1 MKILYTAEQVQQ
13 AVRRTAG
20 EVEQHFGMA
29 EDVTVLA
36 LLNGALWFAADLL
49 RALPPNFL
57 LETARVSSYGAARNS
72 SGTLQ
77 WKTPMPDVR
86 GKRVLVLDD
95 VLDTGLTLQEVCRE
109 LREAGASE
117 VRTAVLV
124 LKEGCQK
131 FPFSA
136 DFTALIAPDL
146 FLIGCGMD
154 ASGRCRNLPY
164 IAAVED

>member
-13 AVRRTAG
+13 AVCRLAG
-20 EVEQHFGMA
+20 EIERHFGTD

-49 RALPPNFL
+49 RALPQNFL
-57 LETARVSSYGAARNS
+57 LETARVSSYGDARSS

-86 GKRVLVLDD
+86 GKRVLIVDD
-95 VLDTGLTLQEVCRE
+95 VLDTGLTLQQVGTT

-131 FPFSA
+131 VPISA
-136 DFTALIAPDL
+136 DFTALTAPKL

-154 ASGRCRNLPY
+154 DAGRYRNLPY
-164 IAAVED
+164 IAEVTC

>member
-20 EVEQHFGMA
+20 EIERHFGTD
-29 EDVTVLA
+29 EDVTVLP

-49 RALPPNFL
+49 RALPSNFL
-57 LETARVSSYGAARNS
+57 LETARVSSYGTARSS

-77 WKTPMPDVR
+77 WKTPMPEVR

-117 VRTAVLV
+117 VYTAVLV

-131 FPFSA
+131 VPFAA
-136 DFTALIAPDL
+136 DFTALTAPDL

-154 ASGRCRNLPY
+154 DAGRYRNLPY
-164 IAAVED
+164 IAVVQD